1 MITAE
6 QARRNITALH
16 DEYDVDDIH
25 MINWLASIDA
35 GIEKNSTKGKHS
47 FITEIWADANALTCT
62 FDFIKYYQSLG
73 FTVEWEHPV
82 ESNSFYRDFY
92 RLTITW

>member
-6 QARRNITALH
+6 QARRNITSLH

-35 GIEKNSTKGKHS
+35 GIEKKIRLK
-47 FITEIWADANALTCT
+47 ENAVLLL
-62 FDFIKYYQSLG
+62 KSGQMPMRL
-73 FTVEWEHPV
+73 HA
-82 ESNSFYRDFY
+82 
-92 RLTITW
+92 RLTLSNIIKVLVLLWNRNILLRVIVFIVTFIV

>member
-1 MITAE
+1 MITSE
-6 QARRNITALH
+6 EARRNITALH

-25 MINWLASIDA
+25 MINWLALIDA
-35 GIEKNSTKGKHS
+35 GIERNSTKGKRS

>member
-1 MITAE
+1 MITVQEAK
-6 QARRNITALH
+6 RNLTALR

-25 MINWLASIDA
+25 MINWLSSIDA
-35 GIEKNSTKGKHS
+35 GIERNSTIGKRR
-47 FITEIWADANALTCT
+47 FITEIWANDNALTCT

-73 FTVEWEHPV
+73 FTVEWEHHV
-82 ESNSFYRDFY
+82 DSDSFYRDFY